1 MIPVCYPP
9 SCLLCGFS
17 FHIFTYAICWLAS
30 LGSFTWF
37 TSPSRLLLD
46 KTKLSWRLS
55 WTDKCAKWYP
65 FPKYQSSIQRMT
77 EPEETSGQCGTWTSL
92 DENRQEILLDV
103 CPSIHLWKIAVMGWK
118 TGSKRNIMY
127 FGDRCPTHHSHPG
140 RTFPLMWLLS
150 NPWCSKWHARDE
162 RNVSRQNSG
171 RRGSP
176 MGTTEEENPQQQ
188 TGPVTS
194 LGTHYQE
201 GWGTTMHCLEYQH
214 SKVCKI
220 SRRNPPKHRDALG
233 GSHGGGHSYL
243 PPFIFTY
250 PVLFLGLRLPS
261 YLEPA
266 FLFHKHSWYRAIAP
280 ALGMGSKA

>member
-55 WTDKCAKWYP
+55 WTDKYAKWYP

-176 MGTTEEENPQQQ
+176 MGMMGRKPTTADWSSYIPRDVLSRGLGYNHALPWISTQQSMQNKQ
-188 TGPVTS
+188 TKPTEAQRCS
-194 LGTHYQE
+194 RRLTW
-201 GWGTTMHCLEYQH
+201 WGTLL
-214 SKVCKI
+214 
-220 SRRNPPKHRDALG
+220 PPTLHI
-233 GSHGGGHSYL
+233 YL
-243 PPFIFTY
+243 PCPF
-250 PVLFLGLRLPS
+250 PGAQASFLPWAS
-261 YLEPA
+261 IP
-266 FLFHKHSWYRAIAP
+266 FSQT
-280 ALGMGSKA
+280 

>member
-1 MIPVCYPP
+1 MWLPICMFRDWKRGSHVLSCSPDTRHTLGSVTWTSRNGPFRASPGCDGQNMFPSSLQAACYPP
-9 SCLLCGFS
+9 SCSLCGFS

-55 WTDKCAKWYP
+55 WTDKYAKWYP

-176 MGTTEEENPQQQ
+176 MGMMGRKPTN
-188 TGPVTS
+188 
-194 LGTHYQE
+194 
-201 GWGTTMHCLEYQH
+201 
-214 SKVCKI
+214 
-220 SRRNPPKHRDALG
+220 SRLAQLHP
-233 GSHGGGHSYL
+233 
-243 PPFIFTY
+243 
-250 PVLFLGLRLPS
+250 
-261 YLEPA
+261 
-266 FLFHKHSWYRAIAP
+266 
-280 ALGMGSKA
+280 